1 MEHWKGGGW
10 NLGLNST
17 DLGAQIQTLT
27 LFPPLGP
34 PLNLTQDFEAS
45 GEEVELSFS
54 KNGEAL
60 GVAFR
65 VPKEALGGRALLP
78 HVLCKGC
85 AVQLNFGQTEPLC
98 PPAPPGYVFIHSVPP
113 EQRVR
118 TPPAPA
124 ELQQCEVRVLGGGGG
139 GGNGG
144 LGAEGGRLG
153 VEWGVWGGNGEGNG
167 ELGLGVG
174 VWGGKWRVGAQ
185 GGRLG
190 VEWGALGGEWAFGE
204 RNGKFGGEWGVEWGF
219 GGEMGVWGWEKRPW
233 GVWGGGN
240 GGLELI
246 NRCVWGQILLWGAG
260 NVRMGGAEVLLLVGN
275 ALFFGGG
282 SFSLCCRPPPPR
294 CC

>member
-1 MEHWKGGGW
+1 MGP
-10 NLGLNST
+10 NST

-139 GGNGG
+139 EGNGG
-144 LGAEGGRLG
+144 LGAE
-153 VEWGVWGGNGEGNG
+153 
-167 ELGLGVG
+167 
-174 VWGGKWRVGAQ
+174 